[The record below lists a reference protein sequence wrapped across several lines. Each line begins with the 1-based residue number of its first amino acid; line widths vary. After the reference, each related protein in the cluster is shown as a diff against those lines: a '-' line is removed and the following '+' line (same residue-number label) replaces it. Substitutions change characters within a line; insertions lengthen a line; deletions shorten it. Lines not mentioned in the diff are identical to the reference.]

1 MYLDP
6 SKYVGFLLHD
16 VSRLMRGWFD
26 ARAQAQG
33 LTRAQWRVLV
43 HLAPRQ
49 GINQRALAEILELD
63 NVTLSR
69 HVDRLEQAGW
79 LERRPDP
86 ADRRA
91 WLLFVSE
98 ASFPV
103 LEKMES
109 LAIET
114 HAAALAGI
122 SEAERAQ
129 LVATLERIKAN
140 LSPPEVGA
148 AADTTSDAAAG

>member
-6 SKYVGFLLHD
+6 RKYVGFLLHD
-16 VSRLMRGWFD
+16 VSRLMRAWFD
-26 ARAQAQG
+26 ERAQAEG

-49 GINQRALAEILELD
+49 GINQRSLAEILELD

-91 WLLFVSE
+91 WLLYVSE

-103 LEKMES
+103 LDKMER
-109 LAIET
+109 LAVET

-129 LVATLERIKAN
+129 LVATLERIKGN
-140 LSPPEVGA
+140 LSPAEPQV
-148 AADTTSDAAAG
+148 DAASEASAG